1 MYAYG
6 VFFDRYGETEK
17 IDFIITQEQ
26 CEKILDENA
35 DDCDDVIGSGITAFV
50 TESSIREN
58 FNNIGDL
65 KHRAKK
71 GKPIVLDDEESLIAI
86 AGTRAAARQA
96 FLEARAGELE
106 DEFS

>member
-6 VFFDRYGETEK
+6 VFFDRYGLTEK
-17 IDFIITQEQ
+17 IDFLITRDQ
-26 CEKILDENA
+26 CEKILENV
-35 DDCDDVIGSGITAFV
+35 DDRDDIIGSGITAFV
-50 TESSIREN
+50 TESSLRGN

-71 GKPIVLDDEESLIAI
+71 GKPIVLDDEESLIVI
-86 AGTRAAARQA
+86 AGTRSAARQA

-106 DEFS
+106 NEFD